1 MMKNLEFRHVEPEAL
16 KKRQIQG
23 LFAPESACQSF
34 WTLKARVELS
44 SFNEEQGE
52 KVNE

>member
-34 WTLKARVELS
+34 WSLLSKVELAV
-44 SFNEEQGE
+44 FNKKDGE
-52 KVNE
+52 T

>member
-1 MMKNLEFRHVEPEAL
+1 MKEKVYINNGI
-16 KKRQIQG
+16 IQG

-44 SFNEEQGE
+44 SFNEQKGE

>member
-1 MMKNLEFRHVEPEAL
+1 MKQVYESSERL
-16 KKRQIQG
+16 IQG

-44 SFNEEQGE
+44 SFNEQKGE
-52 KVNE
+52 KVNEET